1 MVESVWTN
9 KIFFLNGE
17 FETCK
22 KYIKIWKGMIIL
34 TELSSLYHTF
44 ALYWGHFLAVVQLA
58 QSSSVWLA
66 LFWTH

>member
-1 MVESVWTN
+1 MVESVWKN

-17 FETCK
+17 YKHVKSTSRYERV
-22 KYIKIWKGMIIL
+22 IIL

-58 QSSSVWLA
+58 RSSSVWLA